1 MSQTQNNELEAS
13 LNQMILEGQGLDAFE
28 KYYGDDI
35 VMQEGSEP
43 PRTGKETNRK
53 FELEFFG
60 AIAEFHGAE
69 LHGSAVH
76 GDRSYSEWTFDFT
89 LKDGTRIT
97 NRQVA
102 AREWRGDKVVSE
114 RFFKAG

>member
-1 MSQTQNNELEAS
+1 MSQTLNNDLELS
-13 LNQMILEGQGLDAFE
+13 LNQMILEGQALDAFE
-28 KYYGDDI
+28 KYYGEDI
-35 VMQEGSEP
+35 VMYDAGQP
-43 PRTGKETNRK
+43 PREGKATNRV
-53 FELEFFG
+53 FEQEFFG

-69 LHGSAVH
+69 LHGGAVH

-102 AREWRGDKVVSE
+102 AREWRDGKVVSE

>member
-1 MSQTQNNELEAS
+1 MNNELEIS
-13 LNQMILEGQGLDAFE
+13 LNKMILEGQGLDAFE
-28 KYYGDDI
+28 KYYDDNI
-35 VMQEGSEP
+35 VMQDGSEP
-43 PRTGKETNRK
+43 PRKGKTLNRK
-53 FELEFFG
+53 YELEFFG

-69 LHGSAVH
+69 LHGSAVQ

-89 LKDGTRIT
+89 LNDGTRVT

-114 RFFKAG
+114 RCFKAG